1 MLDKNHVLTV
11 RLIQIG
17 LDKDLHLSVLCFV
30 MFFSFWGNQWYSYI
44 FLRFFICKLKGLKTS
59 QMESI

>member
-17 LDKDLHLSVLCFV
+17 LDKDLQLSVLCFV
-30 MFFSFWGNQWYSYI
+30 MFFSFWGNKWYSYI
-44 FLRFFICKLKGLKTS
+44 YSLFAN
-59 QMESI
+59 